1 MASSYL
7 NEILILFTVAVVVV
21 GVCLHVKLP
30 PIFGYLVIGVLV
42 GPYGLGFVSNI
53 EHTRALAEFGV
64 VFLLFTIGLE
74 FSLSHLINIKWA
86 VLGLGGAQVIG
97 TTAIVTLIAIA
108 MGFSLEAALVLG
120 GIMAMSSTA
129 LVIKQM
135 TDQVELHSRH
145 GRNAVGILLFQDLM
159 VIPFLILVSAP
170 AESREIGA
178 GLSIFLAFIE
188 GIFALILIFI
198 LGRWVLRPIFQLV
211 ARYRSMELFTLT
223 ALMISLG
230 AAWITHQLGL
240 SFALGAFVAGMMLG
254 ETEFR
259 HQIEAEIRPFRDVLL
274 GLFFITVGMVLNIKL
289 LPDIWLSVLSIL
301 AVLVLFKMLFITLLC
316 RMASWDFSVSLRTGL
331 VLAQGGEFGLAVL
344 TLAFDGEI
352 LSRPVSQVMLAA
364 LLISMGLAP
373 ILIRYNGRLVDWL
386 IPKSVRLDSQA
397 IRKHMADIAHD
408 KENHVI
414 MCGYGRVGQ
423 NIAHLLKEEGFEYI
437 AMELDPVL
445 VQNAVRAHEPVSYGD
460 STSFELLKAAGLNR
474 AAALVVS
481 VGDPATAIKILKQV
495 RHSNSD
501 IPVLVR
507 TSDDIHMQELIKA
520 GATEVVPETL
530 EASLMMASNLL
541 FMLGV
546 PGSRIIRK
554 IRDVRQESYQN
565 FRRLIPGGGVAT
577 SPWLDREEHLRAIG
591 LTDASWA
598 TGHKISEFDL
608 HQYDV
613 VLVALLRY
621 GNRIS
626 RQDEDLLLCAGD
638 TLILSGI
645 PSSLDLAEKSL
656 IAGLGADA
664 GSRLKRL

>member
-7 NEILILFTVAVVVV
+7 NEILILFAVAVAVV
-21 GVCLHVKLP
+21 GICLHVKLP
-30 PIFGYLVIGVLV
+30 PIFGYIVIGVLV
-42 GPYGLGFVSNI
+42 GPYGLAFVSNI

-97 TTAIVTLIAIA
+97 TTAIVTIIAIYF
-108 MGFSLEAALVLG
+108 GYSLEAALVLG

-170 AESREIGA
+170 SETREIAA
-178 GLSIFLAFIE
+178 GLSVFFAFIQGILALVVIFL
-188 GIFALILIFI
+188 
-198 LGRWVLRPIFQLV
+198 LGRWVLRPMFQLV
-211 ARYRSMELFTLT
+211 AKYKSMELFTLT

-259 HQIEAEIRPFRDVLL
+259 HQIEAEIRPFRDILL
-274 GLFFITVGMVLNIKL
+274 GLFFITVGMLLNVKL
-289 LPDIWLSVLSIL
+289 LPDIWFSVLIL
-301 AVLVLFKMLFITLLC
+301 LATLVLFKMLFITMVC
-316 RMASWDFSVSLRTGL
+316 RMASWNFSVSLRTGL
-331 VLAQGGEFGLAVL
+331 VLAQGGEFGLAIL
-344 TLAFDGEI
+344 TLAYDGGM
-352 LSRPVSQVMLAA
+352 LSRADSQVILAA

-373 ILIRYNGRLVDWL
+373 ILIRYNGRLVKWL
-386 IPKSVRLDSQA
+386 LPKTVRLDKQT
-397 IRKHMADIAHD
+397 IRKHIADIAHD
-408 KENHVI
+408 KESHVI
-414 MCGYGRVGQ
+414 LCGYGRVGQ
-423 NIAHLLKEEGFEYI
+423 NIAHLLKEEGFEYV
-437 AMELDPVL
+437 ALELDPVL
-445 VQNAVRAHEPVSYGD
+445 VRNAIRAHEPVTYGD
-460 STSFELLKAAGLNR
+460 AASLELLQAAGLKR

-481 VGDPATAIKILKQV
+481 VEDPATALKILKQV
-495 RHSNSD
+495 RRANAD
-501 IPVLVR
+501 IPVLAR

-541 FMLGV
+541 FMLNV
-546 PGSRIIRK
+546 PASRVIRK
-554 IRDVRQESYQN
+554 IRNVRQESYEN
-565 FRRLIPGGGVAT
+565 FRRLYPGSGVVT
-577 SPWLDREEHLRAIG
+577 SPWLDREEHLRAIE
-591 LTDASWA
+591 LTNASWA
-598 TGHKISEFDL
+598 TNRRMDEL
-608 HQYDV
+608 NLYQYDV
-613 VLVALLRY
+613 ALVALLRE
-621 GNRIS
+621 GRRIS
-626 RQDEDLLLCAGD
+626 QPVDDLTLCASD

-656 IAGLGADA
+656 ITRIGADA
-664 GSRLKRL
+664 